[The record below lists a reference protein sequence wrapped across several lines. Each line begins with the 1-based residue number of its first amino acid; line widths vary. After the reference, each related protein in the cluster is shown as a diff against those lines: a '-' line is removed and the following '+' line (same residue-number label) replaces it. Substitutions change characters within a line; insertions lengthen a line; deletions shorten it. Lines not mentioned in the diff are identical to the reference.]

1 MWIGLCYLSGSYCG
15 VGVIRTLLDK
25 LRQNMMHISSDSM
38 AGAAGLVCR
47 SLVVPG
53 MEGPLHFSPSP
64 STNRMPL
71 HSPIC
76 RRSPHQLHVA
86 PQASAAGVGWC
97 LSPPAQPSALESIL
111 EDPQLCCAWTLVR

>member
-76 RRSPHQLHVA
+76 QEKSP
-86 PQASAAGVGWC
+86 SAACGSSGFSCWC
-97 LSPPAQPSALESIL
+97 GMVPVSTSTALCFGKAFWRTPSCVV
-111 EDPQLCCAWTLVR
+111 PGHW